1 MILKKTIKEALSFRD
16 LIAVM
21 ADPDHMGCQIF
32 YTKAH
37 QPFCKKKFMITV
49 DENNRLIETL
59 PSSEFNL
66 KFETEIA
73 AEKLK
78 ILENLGIYKIIDLPV
93 GIIQF
98 RSKFPGVHKTHHTE
112 IYPCLH
118 EPNRRNQ
125 VSYVFV
131 HGSRYGK

>member
-1 MILKKTIKEALSFRD
+1 MILKKTIKEAPSFRN

-32 YTKAH
+32 YTKAHQSPSKPTKSH

-59 PSSEFNL
+59 SSSEFNL

-78 ILENLGIYKIIDLPV
+78 IFENLGIYKIIDLPV

-98 RSKFPGVHKTHHTE
+98 R
-112 IYPCLH
+112 
-118 EPNRRNQ
+118 
-125 VSYVFV
+125 
-131 HGSRYGK
+131 

>member
-1 MILKKTIKEALSFRD
+1 
-16 LIAVM
+16 
-21 ADPDHMGCQIF
+21 
-32 YTKAH
+32 
-37 QPFCKKKFMITV
+37 MITV

-59 PSSEFNL
+59 SSSEFNL

-78 ILENLGIYKIIDLPV
+78 ILENLGIYRIIDLPV

-98 RSKFPGVHKTHHTE
+98 RSKFPGADKIHHTE

-118 EPNRRNQ
+118 ESDRQSQ

-131 HGSRYGK
+131 HGCYWAK

>member
-1 MILKKTIKEALSFRD
+1 MILKKTIKEAQFFRD

-59 PSSEFNL
+59 SSSEFNL

-98 RSKFPGVHKTHHTE
+98 R
-112 IYPCLH
+112 
-118 EPNRRNQ
+118 
-125 VSYVFV
+125 
-131 HGSRYGK
+131 